1 MQWFQTGSGWSF
13 AAQTI
18 TLRVT
23 DRCQHNEEGCT
34 VTDSSSTPGYGGPIE
49 INTGFPHTARVWNYW
64 LGGKDNFPADREAGD
79 EVRALIPEI
88 VDSARADRA
97 FLGRVVR
104 YLAGEEGIR
113 QFLDVGTGIPTA
125 NNTHEVA
132 QAAAPES
139 RIVYVDNDPIVL
151 AHARALLTSSPQ
163 GVTDYID
170 ADARDTDKIL
180 LAAAKTLDF
189 GQPVALMLLG
199 ILNHIVD
206 DDEAHAIVNR
216 LLDAVPSGSYLV
228 VGHPTKEVHGEAM
241 AEAMRLWNERGG
253 TPIRDRSR
261 QELARFFDRL
271 ELLEPGVV
279 SCSRWRPDPAD
290 ADPVEVSE
298 FCAVGRKP

>member
-1 MQWFQTGSGWSF
+1 
-13 AAQTI
+13 
-18 TLRVT
+18 VT
-23 DRCQHNEEGCT
+23 ESSPTPSYEEM
-34 VTDSSSTPGYGGPIE
+34 PE
-49 INTGFPHTARVWNYW
+49 LNTGFPHTARVWNYW

-79 EVRALIPEI
+79 QVRALIPEI

-104 YLAGEEGIR
+104 FLVNEAGIR
-113 QFLDVGTGIPTA
+113 QFLDIGTGIPTA
-125 NNTHEVA
+125 NNTHQVA

-151 AHARALLTSSPQ
+151 VHARALLTTSPQ

-170 ADARDTDKIL
+170 ADARDTDKL
-180 LAAAKTLDF
+180 VQAASKTLDF
-189 GQPVALMLLG
+189 SQPVALMMLG

-206 DDEAHAIVNR
+206 DDEAHGIVNR
-216 LLDAVPSGSYLV
+216 LVDAVPSGSYLV
-228 VGHPTKEVHGEAM
+228 IGHPTKEVHGEAM

-253 TPIRDRSR
+253 TPIVDRSR

-279 SCSRWRPDPAD
+279 SCSRWRPEPAD
-290 ADPVEVSE
+290 PEPAEVSE

>member
-1 MQWFQTGSGWSF
+1 MQKG
-13 AAQTI
+13 AP
-18 TLRVT
+18 
-23 DRCQHNEEGCT
+23 
-34 VTDSSSTPGYGGPIE
+34 VTDSSSIPSQQPVE
-49 INTGFPHTARVWNYW
+49 INTSVAHSARVWNYF

-79 EVRALIPEI
+79 LALALMPSLVEA
-88 VDSARADRA
+88 ARADRE
-97 FLGRVVR
+97 FLVRAVR
-104 YLAGEEGIR
+104 YLAGEAGIR
-113 QFLDVGTGIPTA
+113 QFLDIGTGLPTA

-132 QAAAPES
+132 QAVAPEC

-151 AHARALLTSSPQ
+151 AHARALLTSAPQ
-163 GVTDYID
+163 GATDYIH
-170 ADARDTDKIL
+170 ADLREPDKIL
-180 LAAAKTLDF
+180 RAAAKTLDF
-189 GQPVALMLLG
+189 DQPVALMLLG
-199 ILNHIVD
+199 ILNHIID

-228 VGHPTKEVHGEAM
+228 IGHPTKEVHGEAM

-253 TPIRDRSR
+253 TPIIDRSR

-290 ADPVEVSE
+290 ADAAEVSE

>member
-1 MQWFQTGSGWSF
+1 M
-13 AAQTI
+13 
-18 TLRVT
+18 
-23 DRCQHNEEGCT
+23 
-34 VTDSSSTPGYGGPIE
+34 TDSSSSPGYQEPPE
-49 INTGFPHTARVWNYW
+49 LNTGVPHTARVWNYW
-64 LGGKDNFPADREAGD
+64 LGGKDNYPADREAGD
-79 EVRALIPEI
+79 QVRALIPEI

-104 YLAGEEGIR
+104 YLVGEVGIR
-113 QFLDVGTGIPTA
+113 QFLDIGTGIPTA

-132 QAAAPES
+132 QAVAPEC

-151 AHARALLTSSPQ
+151 AYARALLTSNPQ
-163 GVTDYID
+163 GATDYLD

-180 LAAAKTLDF
+180 QAATKTLDF
-189 GQPVALMLLG
+189 GKPVALMLLG

-206 DDEAHAIVNR
+206 DGEAHGIVNR

-228 VGHPTKEVHGEAM
+228 IGHPTKEVHGEAM

-253 TPIRDRSR
+253 TPIIDRNR
-261 QELARFFDRL
+261 QELARFFDRI

-279 SCSRWRPDPAD
+279 SCSQWRPDPAD
-290 ADPVEVSE
+290 PDPAAVSE

>member
-1 MQWFQTGSGWSF
+1 
-13 AAQTI
+13 
-18 TLRVT
+18 
-23 DRCQHNEEGCT
+23 
-34 VTDSSSTPGYGGPIE
+34 VTDSTSPPSPEELPE
-49 INTGFPHTARVWNYW
+49 LNTGFPHTARVWNYW

-79 EVRALIPEI
+79 QVRALIPEI

-104 YLAGEEGIR
+104 YLVDEAGIR

-132 QAAAPES
+132 QAIAPES

-151 AHARALLTSSPQ
+151 AHARALLTTSAQ

-170 ADARDTDKIL
+170 ADARDTDKL
-180 LAAAKTLDF
+180 LQAAGKTLDF
-189 GQPVALMLLG
+189 SQPIALMMLG

-206 DDEAHAIVNR
+206 DDEAHGIVDR
-216 LLDAVPSGSYLV
+216 LVDAVPSGSYLV
-228 VGHPTKEVHGEAM
+228 IGHPTKEVHGEAM

-253 TPIRDRSR
+253 TPIIDRNR

-279 SCSRWRPDPAD
+279 SCSRWRPEPAD
-290 ADPVEVSE
+290 ADAAEVSE
-298 FCAVGRKP
+298 FCAVGRKL